1 MNILEGYTPTMIGR
15 QTFGNEVEMKQEHV
29 ELYEG
34 VPAEERGTAAGLFS
48 SGGKADERRYKA
60 VIKLIGDYV
69 GLNPNKV
76 QEPYTILDVGC
87 GYAGLADYLPAMFEY
102 HGIEEIE
109 WIAEIAQKNHSD
121 AEIECMTAS
130 ELAAS
135 PDFHERFDFVIALG
149 VIASVEEGAE
159 QQFANEI
166 TVLAKNAVV
175 ISFLNSEWYGEGRD
189 SDLPEFRSFSP
200 VEMTALFKTSVSK
213 KNCVIP
219 PKLPGLT
226 VVWRVDLR

>member
-1 MNILEGYTPTMIGR
+1 MNILVGYTPTMIGR

-48 SGGKADERRYKA
+48 SGGEADERRYKA
-60 VIKLIGDYV
+60 VLKLMKDYV
-69 GLNPNKV
+69 ENNPNKV
-76 QEPYTILDVGC
+76 QPPYTVLDVGC
-87 GYAGLADYLPAMFEY
+87 GYAGLADILPDEYEY
-102 HGIEEIE
+102 HGIEAIE
-109 WIAEIAQKNHSD
+109 WIADEAVKNQPD
-121 AEIECMTAS
+121 LEIEHMAVS
-130 ELAAS
+130 ELAQH

-149 VIASVEEGAE
+149 VIASIEEGQE